1 MAHFGI
7 TRQTQSW
14 PNVLASITPS
24 SRFFYVSNIPVE
36 DICTRLSRN
45 FYFFFG
51 GRLRQLNSL
60 YTGLFFTSFAIVFVV
75 AVVVVL
81 VETASVIL
89 SRGLHSLKLT
99 KLANIFTSARHV
111 RQEKE
116 ITFPLTSY
124 MCFNSDR

>member
-1 MAHFGI
+1 M
-7 TRQTQSW
+7 
-14 PNVLASITPS
+14 
-24 SRFFYVSNIPVE
+24 E

-51 GRLRQLNSL
+51 RRLRQLNSL
-60 YTGLFFTSFAIVFVV
+60 YTGLFFTSFAIAFVV
-75 AVVVVL
+75 AAVVVVL

-89 SRGLHSLKLT
+89 SRGFHSLKLT

-111 RQEKE
+111 RREKE

-124 MCFNSDR
+124 MWLRSDR